1 MRARVTVTVRPKA
14 GILDPQGEA
23 LRRSLA
29 GLGYR
34 VADVRAGKVFDLE
47 LDVDDGQD
55 ARRVAE
61 EAAARV
67 LANPLIEEYEVE
79 LAEEIHA

>member
-29 GLGYR
+29 GLGYQ

-47 LDVDDGQD
+47 LDVPDGED
-55 ARRVAE
+55 ALRIAGD
-61 EAAARV
+61 AAARV

-79 LAEEIHA
+79 PAEGIHA

>member
-1 MRARVTVTVRPKA
+1 MTTRVTVTVRPKA

-47 LDVDDGQD
+47 LDVPDGED

-61 EAAARV
+61 EAASRV
-67 LANPLIEEYEVE
+67 LANPLIEEYQVE
-79 LAEEIHA
+79 LADGIRA

>member
-1 MRARVTVTVRPKA
+1 VTVTVRPKA

>member
-1 MRARVTVTVRPKA
+1 MTTRVTVTVRPKA

-47 LDVDDGQD
+47 LDVPHGED

-61 EAAARV
+61 EAASRV
-67 LANPLIEEYEVE
+67 LANPLIEEYQVE
-79 LAEEIHA
+79 LADGIRA

>member
-1 MRARVTVTVRPKA
+1 MTARVTVTVRPKA

-34 VADVRAGKVFDLE
+34 VADVRAGKLFDLE
-47 LDVDDGQD
+47 LEAADP
-55 ARRVAE
+55 E
-61 EAAARV
+61 EAHRIAAEAAGRV

-79 LAEEIHA
+79 LQPGVPA